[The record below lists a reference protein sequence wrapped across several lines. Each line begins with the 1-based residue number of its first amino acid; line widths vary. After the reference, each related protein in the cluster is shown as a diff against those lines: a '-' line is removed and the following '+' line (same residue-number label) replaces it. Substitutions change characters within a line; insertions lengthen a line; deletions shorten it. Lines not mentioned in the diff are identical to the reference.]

1 MYKRIELLTIQSVF
15 QDCGELSMALLLS
28 MLFVVALV
36 GVDQM
41 TKYYAV
47 LLLKDQPPFVLWHHV
62 FELQYHENDG
72 IAFSMFAGWQWIII
86 PITILVM
93 VMMFIMLWRSLLN
106 RYFWFRASCV
116 LILAGGIG
124 NLIDR
129 IVFGYVVDFLYFRLI
144 NFPVFN
150 FADCCV
156 VIGAALLIVFVLFIY
171 KDDDNAP
178 MRTLLFGIHKKEK

>member
-1 MYKRIELLTIQSVF
+1 
-15 QDCGELSMALLLS
+15 MALLLS
-28 MLFVVALV
+28 MLFTVALV
-36 GVDQM
+36 GIDQI

-47 LLLKDQPPFVLWHHV
+47 LLLKDQPPFVLWQQV
-62 FELQYHENDG
+62 FELQYYENDG

-86 PITILVM
+86 PITILAM
-93 VMMFIMLWRSLLN
+93 VMMFIVLWRSLLN
-106 RYFWFRASCV
+106 RYFGFRASCV

-129 IVFGYVVDFLYFRLI
+129 IVFGYVVDFLYLRLI

-156 VIGAALLIVFVLFIY
+156 VIGAVLLIFFILFIY
-171 KDDDNAP
+171 KDDDNVS
-178 MRTLLFGIHKKEK
+178 MRTLLFGVRKREK